1 MPNWRY
7 FCCFYVIT
15 FTWRLFMILLCPWC
29 HFCSVANCAE
39 LLFLVGSSSL
49 ATEDIAAIFMSLYSS
64 SPSRLLLSLRL
75 PLIYWSLFSP
85 QRRPQPPTFVL
96 LATLMISSSHPS
108 FGLVLPLLPLH
119 LITMIWVDFW
129 HSSWYTGLRGELK
142 VLLPLQ
148 LDFFFLKF
156 ITTTWYQDH
165 YQASEWEGCIKD
177 LRGLANLVEDFRYS
191 PCQFILL
198 SCKSSALVA
207 NIFLL
212 ISVLRGR

>member
-29 HFCSVANCAE
+29 HFRSVANCAE

-108 FGLVLPLLPLH
+108 FGLVPPLLPLH

-148 LDFFFLKF
+148 LVFFFEVYNNHMVSRSLSGIWMGRVHQRLERTCKF
-156 ITTTWYQDH
+156 GWRFSVFPLPVYLT
-165 YQASEWEGCIKD
+165 
-177 LRGLANLVEDFRYS
+177 
-191 PCQFILL
+191 LL
-198 SCKSSALVA
+198 QE
-207 NIFLL
+207 
-212 ISVLRGR
+212 